1 MAKDTLA
8 ADPVLVLD
16 RFGDEV
22 QLACPL
28 FQRRYVWG
36 KRNIEQLFADLDTVI
51 DGQYPKRFMGALV
64 FNNERD
70 TTAKRAGRYW
80 IIDGQQRMTTVFLI
94 LLALSEEATALGDAG
109 RDLAVD
115 TFTTYLVSGRSQ
127 SKGEPKLRPTLVDSK
142 QFETLVADAAK
153 AVGISVKANPHVA
166 PGDASGTMTEGY
178 RYIRSAI
185 ASRLPAAKEPEAR
198 LAMVELLRDTVVECL
213 EFVEIRLGS
222 EHDPNEVFDRLNKE
236 GEKLGILDLVRNEVL
251 KHLDEEPQKAQA
263 TFSNDWMPFEDAFD
277 DEPAKA
283 KYFFP
288 FALTLDAS
296 ATQASTFRTLS
307 EHLVGV
313 AGSDAQA
320 KVANMVRT
328 LRRHQTAY
336 NAIHSG
342 RLGQLNEPLREQV
355 RRLVALNRPSSV
367 YPYVMQ
373 LLTATTEGSASLN
386 EAAECLSIVESFLVR
401 RAFRGIEPTGLHAI
415 FKKMW
420 GAAGADPDK
429 VRENIVSNTVVFP
442 DDNEFEI
449 AIRTGDLYHRR
460 ICAYV
465 LEEYERAT
473 TKGDILRTFPPITV
487 DHVVP
492 QSRKGTWADT
502 FSESEHSAVL
512 HTWANLV
519 PLSSE
524 SNSTKGTLGWDQAKA
539 KLQLEIVFSTTKHL
553 YDAHTSWTPVDV
565 AARADTLVEWAT
577 ARWPYEPKA

>member
-1 MAKDTLA
+1 MANETLD

-80 IIDGQQRMTTVFLI
+80 IIDGQQRLTTLYLT
-94 LLALSEEATALGDAG
+94 LLALSEEAASLDETG
-109 RDLAVD
+109 RELAID
-115 TFTTYLVSGRSQ
+115 TFSTYLVSGRAQ

-142 QFETLVADAAK
+142 QFQSLVANAAK
-153 AVGISVKANPHVA
+153 AVGLDSVKVNPNLA
-166 PGDASGTMTEGY
+166 PGDAEGAMTEGY
-178 RYIRSAI
+178 RTIQGSIRK
-185 ASRLPAAKEPEAR
+185 RLPTNGESAPTVTALETLRNAI
-198 LAMVELLRDTVVECL
+198 VETL
-213 EFVEIRLGS
+213 EFVEIRLGY

-251 KHLDEEPQKAQA
+251 KHLDTEPQQAQA
-263 TFSNDWMPFEDAFD
+263 TFSNDWLPFEDAFD
-277 DEPAKA
+277 DEGAKA

-288 FALTLDAS
+288 FALTLDES
-296 ATQASTFRTLS
+296 ATQASTFKTLS
-307 EHLVGV
+307 DHLGEVQ
-313 AGSDAQA
+313 GSDAQD
-320 KVANMVRT
+320 KVSRMVRT
-328 LRRHQTAY
+328 LRRHQAAY
-336 NAIHSG
+336 NAIHSR
-342 RLGQLNEPLREQV
+342 RLGPLNEPVREQV

-373 LLTATTEGSASLN
+373 LLTSTAEGETSLN
-386 EAAECLSIVESFLVR
+386 DAALCLATIESFLVR

-415 FKKMW
+415 FKKLW
-420 GAAGADPDK
+420 SAAGADPK
-429 VRENIVSNTVVFP
+429 QVRANITSNTVVFP
-442 DDNEFEI
+442 TDEEFET
-449 AIRTGDLYHRR
+449 AIRLGDLYHRR
-460 ICAYV
+460 ICTYV

-473 TKGDILRTFPPITV
+473 TTGDVLKTFPPITV
-487 DHVVP
+487 DHVLP
-492 QSRKGTWADT
+492 QSRQGEWAVKFT
-502 FSESEHSAVL
+502 ESEHATLL

-524 SNSTKGTLGWDQAKA
+524 SNSTKGTLGWADAKK
-539 KLQLEIVFSTTKHL
+539 KLQLETVFSTTKHL
-553 YDAHTSWTPVDV
+553 YDSHTQWTPADV
-565 AARADTLVEWAT
+565 ESRADDLVAWAKS
-577 ARWPYEPKA
+577 RWPYLA

>member
-36 KRNIEQLFADLDTVI
+36 KRNIEQIFADLDTVI

-80 IIDGQQRMTTVFLI
+80 IIDGQQRLTTLFLA
-94 LLALSEEATALGDAG
+94 LLALAEEAAELGDQG
-109 RDLAVD
+109 RELAED

-142 QFETLVADAAK
+142 QFEGLVAKAAK
-153 AVGISVKANPHVA
+153 AVGITVKVQPHVA
-166 PGDASGTMTEGY
+166 PGDATGTMTEGY
-178 RYIRSAI
+178 RVIQGCIRG
-185 ASRLPAAKEPEAR
+185 RLPSKDEATER
-198 LAMVELLRDTVVECL
+198 LAALETIRNTVVESL

-236 GEKLGILDLVRNEVL
+236 GEKLGILDLIRNEVL

-263 TFSNDWMPFEDAFD
+263 TFSNDWMPFEDAFE
-277 DEPAKA
+277 DESAKA

-288 FALTLDAS
+288 FALTIDS
-296 ATQASTFRTLS
+296 GATQASTFRTLS
-307 EHLVGV
+307 DHLGQVD
-313 AGSDAQA
+313 GSDSQE
-320 KVANMVRT
+320 KVSNMVRV
-328 LRRHQTAY
+328 LRRHQSAY

-342 RLGQLNEPLREQV
+342 RFGGLNEPLREQV
-355 RRLVALNRPSSV
+355 RRLEDMNRPSSV

-373 LLTATTEGSASLN
+373 LLTATAEGQTSLN
-386 EAAECLSIVESFLVR
+386 DASDCLAIVESFLVR

-415 FKKMW
+415 FKKLW
-420 GAAGADPDK
+420 VSAGADPVQ
-429 VRENIVSNTVVFP
+429 VRANIVSKTVVFP
-442 DDNEFEI
+442 NDEEFAN
-449 AIRTGDLYHRR
+449 AIRTGDLYHRK
-460 ICAYV
+460 ICRYV
-465 LEEYERAT
+465 LEEYERGT
-473 TKGDILRTFPPITV
+473 TTGDILKTFPPITI

-492 QSRKGTWADT
+492 QSRQGDWANAFT
-502 FSESEHSAVL
+502 EGEHASLL

-524 SNSTKGTLGWDQAKA
+524 SNSTKGTLGWDSAKK
-539 KLQLEIVFSTTKHL
+539 KLELETVFSTTKHL
-553 YDAHTSWTPVDV
+553 YASHTKWTAGDVD
-565 AARADTLVEWAT
+565 ARATDLVEWAL
-577 ARWPYEPKA
+577 ARWPY